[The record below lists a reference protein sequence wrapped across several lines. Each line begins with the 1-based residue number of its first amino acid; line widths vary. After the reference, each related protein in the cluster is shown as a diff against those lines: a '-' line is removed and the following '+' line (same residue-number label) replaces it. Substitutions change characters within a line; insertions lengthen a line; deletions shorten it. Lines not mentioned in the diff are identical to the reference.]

1 MTASEVFE
9 AVTGSGSSD
18 FAMLVAILNRRGAW
32 CLIGGLAVNCY
43 VEPVYTLDADIVVA
57 ASELSAIKG
66 DLIHA
71 GFSVEEFP
79 HSLNATM
86 PKSDLRIQFTLDS
99 RYQGFVKNTK
109 IQEVLDQQVPVASL
123 ENIVTGKIWAW
134 SDERRRLSK
143 CKKDE
148 LYTPEDFTDEHRM
161 IAETTRQFIDNEVI
175 PHIDELEKHDW
186 KLARE
191 LVRKAADLGLIG
203 ANIPEEYGGLGLD
216 QTSGALV
223 GENIGRCASFAT
235 TLGAESGIGL
245 LPIIYFGTEAA
256 KEKYLPRI
264 ASGELITAYALTEAG
279 SGSDAMAAKATAR
292 LSDDGTHYVLNGE
305 KMFITNGGFAD
316 IFIVFAK
323 VDGDKFSAF
332 IVERQEGLSPGA
344 EEHKMGIKGSST
356 TPLVLADAKAP
367 LENLLGEI
375 GKGHK
380 IAFNTLN
387 IGRFK
392 LGAMCIGGMKLM
404 LHESIRYANERQQFG
419 KSISSFGAIK
429 SKLGEMAIRTWVG
442 EAMIYRTLGM
452 IETAIGDTTDPDAK
466 RRAIE
471 EYSAECSIIK
481 VALSE
486 YCDYLADEMVQIFG
500 GYGYSADYPAERAYR
515 DSRINRIFEGTN
527 EINRMLIPGR
537 LMKSALSGR
546 LALLPAAQAL
556 MDEILTPQM
565 AGFDYD
571 EGLLAAEEKLAKNAK
586 KVGLMTLGT
595 AAQKYMMKLG
605 DQQEILI
612 GIADVI
618 MDAYAMESAILR
630 ARKLAAS
637 AGEEAAARYVDMT
650 RVFCNDAVERIEA
663 RAKNTLAGM
672 TDGDELRTLLA
683 ALRRF
688 TKLTPVNTIAARQR
702 IADVMIV
709 ANKYVY

>member
-1 MTASEVFE
+1 M
-9 AVTGSGSSD
+9 
-18 FAMLVAILNRRGAW
+18 
-32 CLIGGLAVNCY
+32 
-43 VEPVYTLDADIVVA
+43 
-57 ASELSAIKG
+57 SAIAEQRKLVQG
-66 DLIHA
+66 GAFLI
-71 GFSVEEFP
+71 
-79 HSLNATM
+79 
-86 PKSDLRIQFTLDS
+86 
-99 RYQGFVKNTK
+99 
-109 IQEVLDQQVPVASL
+109 
-123 ENIVTGKIWAW
+123 
-134 SDERRRLSK
+134 
-143 CKKDE
+143 DE
-148 LYTPEDFTDEHRM
+148 LTPDEIFTPEDFTEEHRM

-175 PHIDELEKHDW
+175 PRIDELEKHDW

-191 LVRKAADLGLIG
+191 LVKKAADLGLIG

-223 GENIGRCASFAT
+223 GENIGRSASFAT

-245 LPIIYFGTEAA
+245 LPIIYFGTDAA
-256 KEKYLPRI
+256 KEKYLPKI

-292 LSDDGTHYVLNGE
+292 LSPDGTHYILNGE

-332 IVERQEGLSPGA
+332 IVERQEGVSPGA

-356 TPLVLADAKAP
+356 TPLVLSDARAP
-367 LENLLGEI
+367 IENLLGEV

-380 IAFNTLN
+380 IAFNILN

-404 LHESIRYANERQQFG
+404 VHESISYANERQQFG

-442 EAMIYRTLGM
+442 EAMTYRTLGL
-452 IETAIGDTTDPDAK
+452 IETAISDTTDPNAK
-466 RRAIE
+466 LRAIE

-486 YCDYLADEMVQIFG
+486 YCDYVADEMVQIYG
-500 GYGYSADYPAERAYR
+500 GYGYSAHYPAERAYR

-537 LMKSALSGR
+537 LMKSALSGQ

-556 MDEILTPQM
+556 MDEVLSPQM
-565 AGFDYD
+565 PDLDDD
-571 EGLLAAEEKLAKNAK
+571 EQVLAAERKLAKNAK
-586 KVGLMTLGT
+586 KVALMTLGT

-612 GIADVI
+612 GIADII
-618 MDAYAMESAILR
+618 MDTYAMESAILR
-630 ARKLAAS
+630 TQKLAAS
-637 AGEEAAARYVDMT
+637 QGEEAAARYIDMT

-663 RAKNTLAGM
+663 RAKNTLAAM
-672 TDGDELRTLLA
+672 AEGDELRTLLA

-688 TKLTPVNTIAARQR
+688 TKLTPMNTITGRQR
-702 IADVMIV
+702 IANVMIE

>member
-1 MTASEVFE
+1 MS
-9 AVTGSGSSD
+9 AVVEQKQ
-18 FAMLVAILNRRGAW
+18 LVQGGEF
-32 CLIGGLAVNCY
+32 LI
-43 VEPVYTLDADIVVA
+43 ADRT
-57 ASELSAIKG
+57 
-66 DLIHA
+66 
-71 GFSVEEFP
+71 P
-79 HSLNATM
+79 
-86 PKSDLRIQFTLDS
+86 
-99 RYQGFVKNTK
+99 
-109 IQEVLDQQVPVASL
+109 
-123 ENIVTGKIWAW
+123 
-134 SDERRRLSK
+134 DEIF
-143 CKKDE
+143 
-148 LYTPEDFTDEHRM
+148 TPEDFTEEHRM

-175 PHIDELEKHDW
+175 PRIDELEKHDW

-191 LVRKAADLGLIG
+191 LVKKAADLGLIG

-256 KEKYLPRI
+256 KQKYLPKI

-292 LSDDGTHYVLNGE
+292 LSADGTHYILNGE

-367 LENLLGEI
+367 LENLLGEV

-419 KSISSFGAIK
+419 KSISCFGAIK

-442 EAMIYRTLGM
+442 EAMIWRTLGL
-452 IETAIGDTTDPDAK
+452 IEDAIGDTNDPDAK
-466 RRAIE
+466 MRAIE

-486 YCDYLADEMVQIFG
+486 YCDYLADEMVQIYG

-515 DSRINRIFEGTN
+515 DSPQAGERCPTAE
-527 EINRMLIPGR
+527 
-537 LMKSALSGR
+537 SA
-546 LALLPAAQAL
+546 
-556 MDEILTPQM
+556 
-565 AGFDYD
+565 
-571 EGLLAAEEKLAKNAK
+571 
-586 KVGLMTLGT
+586 
-595 AAQKYMMKLG
+595 
-605 DQQEILI
+605 
-612 GIADVI
+612 ADVFGKHANI
-618 MDAYAMESAILR
+618 R
-630 ARKLAAS
+630 AF
-637 AGEEAAARYVDMT
+637 AAAH
-650 RVFCNDAVERIEA
+650 
-663 RAKNTLAGM
+663 
-672 TDGDELRTLLA
+672 
-683 ALRRF
+683 
-688 TKLTPVNTIAARQR
+688 
-702 IADVMIV
+702 ADPQQ
-709 ANKYVY
+709 

>member
-1 MTASEVFE
+1 MSAGVEQKRVVQGGEF
-9 AVTGSGSSD
+9 
-18 FAMLVAILNRRGAW
+18 
-32 CLIGGLAVNCY
+32 LI
-43 VEPVYTLDADIVVA
+43 ADRT
-57 ASELSAIKG
+57 
-66 DLIHA
+66 
-71 GFSVEEFP
+71 P
-79 HSLNATM
+79 
-86 PKSDLRIQFTLDS
+86 
-99 RYQGFVKNTK
+99 
-109 IQEVLDQQVPVASL
+109 
-123 ENIVTGKIWAW
+123 
-134 SDERRRLSK
+134 DEIF
-143 CKKDE
+143 
-148 LYTPEDFTDEHRM
+148 TPEDFTEEHRM
-161 IAETTRQFIDNEVI
+161 IAETTRQFIDNEVM
-175 PHIDELEKHDW
+175 PRLDELEQHDW

-191 LVRKAADLGLIG
+191 LVGKAADLGLIG

-245 LPIIYFGTEAA
+245 LPIIYFATEAA
-256 KEKYLPRI
+256 KHKYLPKI

-292 LSDDGTHYVLNGE
+292 LSDDGTHYILNGE
-305 KMFITNGGFAD
+305 KMWITNGGFAD

-332 IVERQEGLSPGA
+332 IVERQEGLTAGA

-356 TPLVLADAKAP
+356 TALVLSDVKSP
-367 LENLLGEI
+367 VENLLGEV

-404 LHESIRYANERQQFG
+404 LHESIRYANERHQFG

-442 EAMIYRTLGM
+442 EAMIWRTLGM
-452 IETAIGDTTDPDAK
+452 IEDAIGDTSDPDAK
-466 RRAIE
+466 MRAIE

-486 YCDYLADEMVQIFG
+486 YCDYLADEMVQIYG

-537 LMKSALSGR
+537 LMKSALGGK
-546 LALLPAAQAL
+546 LKLLPAAQAL

-565 AGFDYD
+565 ASFDDD
-571 EGLLAAEEKLAKNAK
+571 ESVLATEQKLAKNAK

-595 AAQKYMMKLG
+595 AAQKYLMKLG

-612 GIADVI
+612 GIADII

-630 ARKLAAS
+630 AQKLAAS
-637 AGEEAAARYVDMT
+637 QGEEAAARYIDMT

-672 TDGDELRTLLA
+672 AEGDELRTLLA

-702 IADVMIV
+702 IANVMIE

>member
-1 MTASEVFE
+1 MSAVVEQKKVVRGGAFMIEDRTTQEVF
-9 AVTGSGSSD
+9 
-18 FAMLVAILNRRGAW
+18 
-32 CLIGGLAVNCY
+32 
-43 VEPVYTLDADIVVA
+43 
-57 ASELSAIKG
+57 
-66 DLIHA
+66 
-71 GFSVEEFP
+71 
-79 HSLNATM
+79 
-86 PKSDLRIQFTLDS
+86 
-99 RYQGFVKNTK
+99 
-109 IQEVLDQQVPVASL
+109 
-123 ENIVTGKIWAW
+123 
-134 SDERRRLSK
+134 
-143 CKKDE
+143 
-148 LYTPEDFTDEHRM
+148 TPEDFTEEHLM
-161 IAETTRQFIDNEVI
+161 IAETTRQFIDGEVI
-175 PHIDELEKHDW
+175 PRIDELEKHDW

-191 LVRKAADLGLIG
+191 LVKKAADLGLIG

-256 KEKYLPRI
+256 KQKYLPKI

-292 LSDDGTHYVLNGE
+292 LSADGTHYVLNGE

-452 IETAIGDTTDPDAK
+452 IEDAIGDDPKDLEAK
-466 RRAIE
+466 MRAIE

-537 LMKSALSGR
+537 LMKSALSGK

-556 MDEILTPQM
+556 MDEILTPQI
-565 AGFDYD
+565 AGFDDD
-571 EGLLAAEEKLAKNAK
+571 ESLLAAEQKLAKNAK

-595 AAQKYMMKLG
+595 AAQKYMMSLG

-612 GIADVI
+612 GIADII

-630 ARKLAAS
+630 AQKLAAS
-637 AGEEAAARYVDMT
+637 QGEAAAARYVDMT
-650 RVFCNDAVERIEA
+650 RVFCNDAVERIDA

-672 TDGDELRTLLA
+672 AEGDELRTLLA

-688 TKLTPVNTIAARQR
+688 TKLTPVNTIVARQR
-702 IADVMIV
+702 IADVMIE
-709 ANKYVY
+709 ANRYVY

>member
-1 MTASEVFE
+1 MSAVVEQKKVVQGGSFMIEDRTTSEVF
-9 AVTGSGSSD
+9 
-18 FAMLVAILNRRGAW
+18 
-32 CLIGGLAVNCY
+32 
-43 VEPVYTLDADIVVA
+43 
-57 ASELSAIKG
+57 
-66 DLIHA
+66 
-71 GFSVEEFP
+71 
-79 HSLNATM
+79 
-86 PKSDLRIQFTLDS
+86 
-99 RYQGFVKNTK
+99 
-109 IQEVLDQQVPVASL
+109 
-123 ENIVTGKIWAW
+123 
-134 SDERRRLSK
+134 
-143 CKKDE
+143 
-148 LYTPEDFTDEHRM
+148 TPEDFTEEHRM
-161 IAETTRQFIDNEVI
+161 IAETTRQFIDNEVV
-175 PHIDELEKHDW
+175 PRIDELEQHDW

-191 LVRKAADLGLIG
+191 LVKKAADLGLIG

-256 KEKYLPRI
+256 KQKYLPKI
-264 ASGELITAYALTEAG
+264 ASGEVITAYALTEAG

-292 LSDDGTHYVLNGE
+292 LSTDGTHYILNGE

-367 LENLLGEI
+367 VENLLGEI
-375 GKGHK
+375 GKGAK

-392 LGAMCIGGMKLM
+392 LGAMCVGGMKLM

-452 IETAIGDTTDPDAK
+452 IEDAIGDDPKDLNAK
-466 RRAIE
+466 MRAIE

-486 YCDYLADEMVQIFG
+486 YCDFLADEMVQIYG

-537 LMKSALSGR
+537 LMKSALSGK

-565 AGFDYD
+565 AGFDDD
-571 EGLLAAEEKLAKNAK
+571 EGLLAAETKLAKNAK

-595 AAQKYMMKLG
+595 AAQKYMMTLG
-605 DQQEILI
+605 EQQEVLI
-612 GIADVI
+612 GIADII
-618 MDAYAMESAILR
+618 MDAYAMESVILR
-630 ARKLAAS
+630 TQKLAAS
-637 AGEEAAARYVDMT
+637 QGEDASARYIDMT
-650 RVFCNDAVERIEA
+650 RVFCNDAVERIDA
-663 RAKNTLAGM
+663 SAKNTLAGM
-672 TDGDELRTLLA
+672 AEGDELRTLLA

-688 TKLTPVNTIAARQR
+688 TKLTPVNTIILRQR
-702 IADVMIV
+702 IANEMIE
-709 ANKYVY
+709 ANRYVY